1 MRECL
6 LSAVKAC
13 FTGTRTRCNKE
24 LSNAQPPPA
33 ARLRPYGSRHLRA
46 GSARRGVRRATQ
58 GRADL
63 VVRADARSCWRVQR
77 RRLLGGEQ
85 AQRRQRG
92 VAAQRRVLQLRE
104 RRDPPLPRRHRPRGR
119 RDPAV
124 RDAQHG
130 RTASHPAAQ
139 DHFTG
144 VHAAGRRTVA
154 RRAESAGGEHRQDRR
169 RSGRRRLRRAGVAR
183 AAAAGHRGAARCAP
197 GGPHGTVPVVQ
208 RDDRQRRSRVRRRR
222 PQGVVGGA
230 DHVRDEDGRGEVQRS
245 GRGHRDRV
253 DRGRHR
259 RREAVR
265 RRVRLLRR
273 AAGRRGQRDPP
284 QLHPPRHDRLRRQPR
299 SVGAVQEGA
308 TGNRGRRDCPVGDSG
323 HLLPAHR
330 ARGHRTVRRADQE
343 GPAVGHVLP
352 VGEFRRGSLRRSG
365 KVRYH
370 AKPQPARR
378 LWRHRGSLLHRCE
391 PGQDDHRP
399 DLQRGRRP
407 HARPDTHFSARA
419 TALRLAQRHQAL
431 AGRLPRWCVRVG
443 RRFGRQVSGGA
454 LMDFTLDPAQQAV
467 ADVVTSAL
475 DRDNSFQALVAG
487 GVTALGVPDRLG
499 GDGVGLSE
507 IATALTEIGR
517 YGTVSPALATLGLGL
532 VPLLDLATAEQQ
544 DRYLAGVAKGGVLT
558 AALNEP
564 GAPLPDRPVTTL
576 ANNRLTGTKIGVP
589 YAEQAQWMIVTADSG
604 VVVVSPKAAGVTLTK
619 TPTSNDS
626 DEYVVT
632 FSDVEVDGVLAG
644 ATPHRLNQLALAVTG
659 AFAAGLVA
667 GALRLTA
674 DYVGSRHQFGK
685 PLSTFQTVAAQLAE
699 GYIASR
705 TITLGSTSVIWRL
718 SEGRDADDDLDVLG
732 YWLTSQ
738 APPVMQI
745 CHHLHGGMGMAITY
759 PMARY
764 YSTIK
769 DLTRLLG
776 GPSHRLD
783 LVGAQCS

>member
-1 MRECL
+1 
-6 LSAVKAC
+6 
-13 FTGTRTRCNKE
+13 
-24 LSNAQPPPA
+24 
-33 ARLRPYGSRHLRA
+33 
-46 GSARRGVRRATQ
+46 
-58 GRADL
+58 
-63 VVRADARSCWRVQR
+63 
-77 RRLLGGEQ
+77 
-85 AQRRQRG
+85 
-92 VAAQRRVLQLRE
+92 
-104 RRDPPLPRRHRPRGR
+104 
-119 RDPAV
+119 
-124 RDAQHG
+124 
-130 RTASHPAAQ
+130 
-139 DHFTG
+139 
-144 VHAAGRRTVA
+144 
-154 RRAESAGGEHRQDRR
+154 
-169 RSGRRRLRRAGVAR
+169 
-183 AAAAGHRGAARCAP
+183 
-197 GGPHGTVPVVQ
+197 
-208 RDDRQRRSRVRRRR
+208 
-222 PQGVVGGA
+222 
-230 DHVRDEDGRGEVQRS
+230 
-245 GRGHRDRV
+245 
-253 DRGRHR
+253 
-259 RREAVR
+259 
-265 RRVRLLRR
+265 
-273 AAGRRGQRDPP
+273 
-284 QLHPPRHDRLRRQPR
+284 
-299 SVGAVQEGA
+299 
-308 TGNRGRRDCPVGDSG
+308 
-323 HLLPAHR
+323 
-330 ARGHRTVRRADQE
+330 
-343 GPAVGHVLP
+343 
-352 VGEFRRGSLRRSG
+352 
-365 KVRYH
+365 
-370 AKPQPARR
+370 
-378 LWRHRGSLLHRCE
+378 
-391 PGQDDHRP
+391 
-399 DLQRGRRP
+399 
-407 HARPDTHFSARA
+407 
-419 TALRLAQRHQAL
+419 
-431 AGRLPRWCVRVG
+431 
-443 RRFGRQVSGGA
+443 
-454 LMDFTLDPAQQAV
+454 MDFTLDPAQQAV

-487 GVTALGVPDRLG
+487 GVTALGVPERLG
-499 GDGVGLSE
+499 GDGVGLPE

-517 YGTVSPALATLGLGL
+517 HGTISPALATLGLGL

-576 ANNRLTGTKIGVP
+576 ANNRLSGTKIGVP

-699 GYIASR
+699 VYIASR
-705 TITLGSTSVIWRL
+705 TITLASTSVIWRL

-745 CHHLHGGMGMAITY
+745 CHHLHGGMGMDITY